1 MGGLSPPGRL
11 PKGMA
16 SAPKW
21 RLGNGALAKALVKAL
36 YDAKHEEEY
45 HLRMVALLRTME
57 ADRLVALAAK
67 ARGRPTHNLSS
78 MNSENA
84 RTRRSRT
91 RAAGRAS
98 AQAAKDSAAEA
109 KARAEQEAAAGV
121 AAGVEEALAEVRRKE
136 EIKELPQREEEAAEE
151 AANDVQDSGDMK
163 EAGDM
168 DEEEQEPKED
178 EGAEEEPTLAL
189 ALGKRTK
196 ALGAPVQ
203 ALTQGIKVGA
213 KLAADDHDQGSED
226 TKEAGET
233 GDEEQKAEE
242 KDGEGKGQAALTT
255 TAEND
260 GGGGARSFSSPPV
273 DRTHHSPRGKRRMS
287 GEKEREEETRQ
298 MRLELERVQEQYD
311 SSEPKGVWTGTKEEW
326 TEVYRLRREEMTRL
340 HALRRRYRE
349 RDPKDYQQFEDRKK
363 RERLRKGL
371 GLAKGDG

>member
-1 MGGLSPPGRL
+1 MSLLR
-11 PKGMA
+11 
-16 SAPKW
+16 
-21 RLGNGALAKALVKAL
+21 AL
-36 YDAKHEEEY
+36 YDAKNDEQY
-45 HLRMVALLRTME
+45 RLREAALLKTME

-67 ARGRPTHNLSS
+67 ASGRPTHNGSN

-168 DEEEQEPKED
+168 DEEEQEAKED

-196 ALGAPVQ
+196 ALGALVQ
-203 ALTQGIKVGA
+203 ALTQGIKVGE

-287 GEKEREEETRQ
+287 DEKEREEETRQ
-298 MRLELERVQEQYD
+298 IRLELERVQEQFD
-311 SSEPKGVWTGTKEEW
+311 NSKPKGVWTGTEEAW
-326 TEVYRLRREEMTRL
+326 MEVCRLREEELKRL
-340 HALRRRYRE
+340 GTLHRRYHE
-349 RDPKDYQQFEDRKK
+349 RDPTDYQQFKERKK
-363 RERLRKGL
+363 RERLRKGP
-371 GLAKGDG
+371 G